1 VAQLFLLNKGGKGV
15 VSMLARIKYLTA
27 GESHGKGLLGIIDNI
42 PAGLEISEDYIKEQ
56 LFRRQQGHGRGGRM
70 KIETD
75 HAEIYTGVRHGKSL
89 GSPIGLVLP
98 NKDWVNWTKK
108 MSSEPVDEKITKVT
122 LPRPGHADLA
132 GVQKFDFNDI
142 RNVLERS
149 SARETAMRVAL
160 ASICRKFLHEVGIE
174 VGSRVTQIYNVKDET
189 PLPEGISPEVLNEMA
204 DKSSVRCLDKK
215 AETDMIAAIN
225 KAKAEGDSV
234 GGIFEIIA
242 TGLPYGLGSHTQW
255 DKKLHARIAES
266 LMSVNAFKGIE
277 IGMGFGEAE
286 RLGSDVHDEI
296 GWDGEK
302 YIRHSNNAGGIEGG
316 MSNAQPI
323 VIRAVMKPIPTLIK
337 PLRSVDIESKEEK
350 LAHKERTD
358 SCAVPAASVVAESMV
373 CFVLADALL
382 EKFGGDT
389 MEQLK
394 AHIKVSGKY

>member
-1 VAQLFLLNKGGKGV
+1 
-15 VSMLARIKYLTA
+15 MLARIKYLTA

-42 PAGLEISEDYIKEQ
+42 PAGLEISEDYITHQ

-70 KIETD
+70 KIEKD

-89 GSPIGLVLP
+89 GSPIGLILP
-98 NKDWVNWTKK
+98 NKDFENWIKK
-108 MSSEPVDEKITKVT
+108 MSSKPVDEETTKVT

-132 GVQKFDFNDI
+132 GVQKFNFDDI

-160 ASICRKFLHEVGIE
+160 ASVCRKLLEETGIK
-174 VGSRVTQIYNVKDET
+174 VGSRVIQIHMAKDNT
-189 PLPEGISPEVLNEMA
+189 PIPEGISPKVLNDMA
-204 DKSSVRCLDKK
+204 DKSPVRCLDKN
-215 AETDMIAAIN
+215 AEKEMITAIDQ
-225 KAKAEGDSV
+225 AKEDGDSV
-234 GGIFEIIA
+234 GGIFEVIA

-266 LMSVNAFKGIE
+266 IMSVNAFKGIE
-277 IGMGFGEAE
+277 IGMGFDEAGK
-286 RLGSDVHDEI
+286 LGSEVHDEI

-302 YIRHSNNAGGIEGG
+302 YTRYSNNAGGIEGG
-316 MSNAQPI
+316 LSNAQPI
-323 VIRAVMKPIPTLIK
+323 SIRAVMKPIPTLIK
-337 PLRSVDIESKEEK
+337 PLRSVDIQTKEDK

-358 SCAVPAASVVAESMV
+358 SCSVPAASIVAESML
-373 CFVLADALL
+373 CFVLADTLL

-394 AHIKVSGKY
+394 KHIKATGKY